1 MTTPKDVQILK
12 GTGAVVIVQ
21 SGADAGAAAKAAK
34 TASTSAGGDGGD
46 GDKPPRDEDGH
57 KVTQHSVTIGG
68 TAVAYTARAG
78 TMTLREDGKDARA
91 TVFFTAYT
99 RDDVAD
105 VGARP
110 ITYAF
115 NGGPGSSSV
124 WLHLGL
130 FGPRRIALPDDAT
143 LPPPPYHLIDNA
155 HSILDVSDVVFIDP
169 VSTGFSRAADGTEAS
184 TFHGVTEDVK
194 WMAEFI
200 RLYATRNGRWG
211 SPSYLAGESYGTTRA
226 AGLAAHLQDRHGLYL
241 CGLMLISS
249 ILDFGTAYFAPG
261 NDLPYPLFLP
271 TYAATAH
278 YHGALPVDLQAK
290 PLRAVLDEVEAFANG
305 DYAAALFLGARLDEV
320 RADDI
325 AARVARYTGLSA
337 DYVRRSNLRVRI
349 GRFCKELLRDRRT
362 TVGRLDTRYTGYDSD
377 AAGDS
382 FEHDPSYAAILGPY
396 TATLNDYVRRELGY
410 ESDVP
415 YEILTD
421 SVHPWKFDTAENR
434 FLNVAPSLRE
444 AMTKNPHLKVYVANG
459 YYDLATPY
467 FATEYTFDH
476 LALEP
481 HLRGNVSMDYY
492 EAGHMMYVH
501 EGALAAL
508 KGALAGFVVGAGA

>member
-1 MTTPKDVQILK
+1 MATPKDVQILK

-21 SGADAGAAAKAAK
+21 GGGDAGAAAKAAK
-34 TASTSAGGDGGD
+34 AASSGGEGADGA
-46 GDKPPRDEDGH
+46 KPPSDEDGH
-57 KVTQHSVTIGG
+57 KVTRHTVTIGG
-68 TAVAYTARAG
+68 APVAYTARAG
-78 TMTLREDGKDARA
+78 TMTLRDDGKEPKA

-105 VGARP
+105 VGSRP

-130 FGPRRIALPDDAT
+130 FGPRRIHMPSDAT
-143 LPPPPYHLIDNA
+143 LPPPPYHLIDNE

-169 VSTGFSRAADGTEAS
+169 VSTGYSRAAEGEDAKL
-184 TFHGVTEDVK
+184 FHGVTEDVR

-211 SPSYLAGESYGTTRA
+211 SPTYLAGESYGTTRA

-249 ILDFGTAYFAPG
+249 ILDFATAYFTPG
-261 NDLPYPLFLP
+261 NDLPYLLFLP

-278 YHGALPVDLQAK
+278 YHRALPDDLQAK
-290 PLRAVLDEVEAFANG
+290 PLRTVLDEVEAFALG
-305 DYAAALFLGARLDEV
+305 DYAAALVRGDRLSDAE
-320 RADDI
+320 RDDI
-325 AARVARYTGLSA
+325 AGRVARYTGLSA
-337 DYVRRSNLRVRI
+337 DYVRLANLRIRI
-349 GRFCKELLRDRRT
+349 GRFCKELLRARRT
-362 TVGRLDTRYTGYDSD
+362 TVGRLDTRYTGHDSD
-377 AAGDS
+377 AAGES

-421 SVHPWKFDTAENR
+421 RVHPWKFDTAENR
-434 FLNVAPSLRE
+434 FLNVATSLRE
-444 AMTKNPHLKVYVANG
+444 AMTKNPHLRVYVANG
-459 YYDLATPY
+459 YHDLATPY

-476 LALEP
+476 LGLEP
-481 HLRGNVSMDYY
+481 HLKGNVSMGYF

-501 EGALAAL
+501 EGALGAL
-508 KGALAGFVVGAGA
+508 KGELAGFVGG